1 MTGPEEEPSAKPALA
16 EQLRIARRLAGL
28 SIAETARRAGTS
40 RAAIHS
46 YESGQVSPTLVTASR
61 ILSVYGCSLRVAATT
76 PLTE

>member
-1 MTGPEEEPSAKPALA
+1 MTGPEEELGSRPSLA
-16 EQLRIARRLAGL
+16 EQLRIARRSAGL

-46 YESGQVSPTLVTASR
+46 YESGHVSPTLVTAER
-61 ILSVYGCSLRVAATT
+61 ILSVYGYSLGVAATD